1 MDQEMYRDVTGLVL
15 RKEDG
20 NKDAGLN
27 CGILWQTWKSGS
39 HLFFE

>member
-1 MDQEMYRDVTGLVL
+1 MYRDVTGLVL

-27 CGILWQTWKSGS
+27 CSILWQTWKSGS